1 MALYSGVI
9 GRLKG
14 LVQRAIGFARRQT
27 HDFRVMLAR
36 RALHGIG
43 SGLSSQYGSIYATLL
58 GADAVQLGS
67 LGSVGNV
74 ISALASIPTGLVH

>member
-1 MALYSGVI
+1 MALYSGAI

-14 LVQRAIGFARRQT
+14 LVQRALGFARRQT

-43 SGLSSQYGSIYATLL
+43 SGSGLSSQYGSIYATLL
-58 GADAVQLGS
+58 GADAQ
-67 LGSVGNV
+67 
-74 ISALASIPTGLVH
+74 